1 MEKGWIKLNREIENH
16 WIFQDEKKLKWWL
29 LLLIKVN
36 HKDQKFMFGNK
47 LHIIK
52 RGQSAYSL
60 RTWAQILN
68 TTAKTVSSFFRMLEN
83 DNMIEVTSIQ
93 PSKQSGIH
101 ANTLIT
107 IVNYEKYQSNN
118 VDEETTITTTS
129 KQQLPQQVNND
140 DHLLKNVKNEKNEK
154 NEKNVVLRTA
164 VTDEIQV
171 EIQNTIQNTLW
182 NKLIEEY
189 PKNTY
194 IGKAR
199 ELFLSL
205 SIDKMDLIVAAAEQ
219 LNKNFNKSY
228 PNRNDRL
235 KLVKYIPT
243 LFNYINDLR
252 YFDDQQSLIPRG
264 DELKK
269 NNTSMNTEYQ
279 KTDLSVEELRKK
291 WEK

>member
-36 HKDQKFMFGNK
+36 HKDQKFMFGNR
-47 LHIIK
+47 LHVIK

-68 TTAKTVSSFFRMLEN
+68 TTPKTVSSFFAMLEN

-93 PSKQSGIH
+93 PGKQSGIH

-107 IVNYEKYQSNN
+107 IVNYEKYQSKND
-118 VDEETTITTTS
+118 VEETTTTTTS
-129 KQQLPQQVNND
+129 KQELPQQVNNN
-140 DHLLKNVKNEKNEK
+140 DHLYKNVKNEKNEK
-154 NEKNVVLRTA
+154 NVKNAVLHTPA
-164 VTDEIQV
+164 TDEIQV
-171 EIQNTIQNTLW
+171 EIETSILNTLW

-194 IGKAR
+194 MGKAR
-199 ELFLSL
+199 ELFSNLPM
-205 SIDKMDLIVAAAEQ
+205 DKMQQIVDAAAQ
-219 LNKNFNKSY
+219 LNKEFNKSY

-235 KLVKYIPT
+235 KLVKYIPS

-252 YFDDQQSLIPRG
+252 YFDDQKSLIPRG

-279 KTDLSVEELRKK
+279 KTDLSVDELRKK

>member
-93 PSKQSGIH
+93 PSKQSGIY

-118 VDEETTITTTS
+118 VDEETTITTKS

-140 DHLLKNVKNEKNEK
+140 DHLLKNVKNVK

>member
-36 HKDQKFMFGNK
+36 HKDQKFMFGNR
-47 LHIIK
+47 LHVIK

-60 RTWAQILN
+60 RTWAEILN
-68 TTAKTVSSFFRMLEN
+68 TTPKTVSSFFAMLEN

-93 PSKQSGIH
+93 PGKQSGIH

-107 IVNYEKYQSNN
+107 IVNYEKYQSKND
-118 VDEETTITTTS
+118 VEETTTTTTS
-129 KQQLPQQVNND
+129 KQELPQQVNNN
-140 DHLLKNVKNEKNEK
+140 DHLYKNVKNEKNEK
-154 NEKNVVLRTA
+154 NVKNAVLHTPA
-164 VTDEIQV
+164 TDEI
-171 EIQNTIQNTLW
+171 ETSILNTLW

-194 IGKAR
+194 MGKAR
-199 ELFLSL
+199 ELFSNLPM
-205 SIDKMDLIVAAAEQ
+205 DKMQQIVDAAAQ
-219 LNKNFNKSY
+219 LNKEFNKTY

-235 KLVKYIPT
+235 KLVKYIPS

-252 YFDDQQSLIPRG
+252 YFDDQKSLIPRG

-279 KTDLSVEELRKK
+279 KTDLSVDELRKK